1 MHFITKGQD
10 KCCILM
16 KDGKNHAVRDN
27 SKFII
32 EVIPCHLTL
41 RMLP

>member
-1 MHFITKGQD
+1 
-10 KCCILM
+10 M
-16 KDGKNHAVRDN
+16 KDGKNSAVSDN
-27 SKFII
+27 SNFII